1 MLGHLLDG
9 GAIMIPLL
17 MLSILALAIIFDR
30 VRAFREATIDTS
42 ALQTRVTANLE
53 EGHVDEAIRECET
66 FKGPVA
72 AVLMVGLLKFR
83 KLLQRKRPLA
93 EIEANVNKTMGDYAP
108 HVIEALE
115 KRMNLLIMVASVAPL
130 LGMTGTVT
138 GMIRSFKSLAGAG
151 ALDATAV
158 STGIA
163 EALVTT
169 AAGLI
174 VAIPAVV
181 AHNILSKKIDRFV
194 LDIEESAT
202 RLIDLIT
209 LDYVVEEE
217 GQKSVISDQ

>member
-1 MLGHLLDG
+1 MLGHILDG

-17 MLSILALAIIFDR
+17 LLSVLAVAIIIDR
-30 VRAFREATIDTS
+30 ARAFREATVDTS
-42 ALQTRVTANLE
+42 KLQDGVIGNLE
-53 EGHVDEAIRECET
+53 KGRVDEAIRECER
-66 FKGPVA
+66 FRGPVA

-83 KLLQRKRPLA
+83 KLLQRERPLA

-115 KRMNLLIMVASVAPL
+115 KRMNLLIMVGSVAPL

-138 GMIRSFKSLAGAG
+138 GMIRSFQSLAGAG

-174 VAIPAVV
+174 IAIPAVV
-181 AHNILSKKIDRFV
+181 AHNMLSKRIDHFV
-194 LDIEESAT
+194 LNIEESAT
-202 RLIDLIT
+202 RLMDLIT
-209 LDYVVEEE
+209 LDYVMED
-217 GQKSVISDQ
+217 K

>member
-1 MLGHLLDG
+1 MLVHILDG
-9 GAIMIPLL
+9 GAIMIPL
-17 MLSILALAIIFDR
+17 MLLSVLAVAIIIDR
-30 VRAFREATIDTS
+30 VRAFREATVDTS
-42 ALQTRVTANLE
+42 KLQAAVISNLE
-53 EGHVDEAIRECET
+53 QGRVDEAIRECESAR
-66 FKGPVA
+66 GPVA

-93 EIEANVNKTMGDYAP
+93 EIEGNVTKTMGDYAP
-108 HVIEALE
+108 HVLEALE
-115 KRMNLLIMVASVAPL
+115 KRLNLLIMVASVAPL

-138 GMIRSFKSLAGAG
+138 GMIRSFQSLAGAG

-174 VAIPAVV
+174 IAIPAVV

-194 LDIEESAT
+194 LDIEESST
-202 RLIDLIT
+202 QLIDLIT
-209 LDYVVEEE
+209 LDYVIE
-217 GQKSVISDQ
+217 DA

>member
-1 MLGHLLDG
+1 MLGHILDG
-9 GAIMIPLL
+9 GAIMIPL
-17 MLSILALAIIFDR
+17 MLLSVLAVAIIIDR
-30 VRAFREATIDTS
+30 LRAFCEATVDTS
-42 ALQTRVTANLE
+42 KLQGSVISHLE
-53 EGHVDEAIRECET
+53 DGHVEEAIRECER

-83 KLLQRKRPLA
+83 KLLQRKRSLA

-115 KRMNLLIMVASVAPL
+115 KRLNLLIMVASVAPL

-138 GMIRSFKSLAGAG
+138 GMIRSFQSLAGAG

-174 VAIPAVV
+174 IAIPAVV
-181 AHNILSKKIDRFV
+181 AHNILTKRIDRFV
-194 LDIEESAT
+194 LDIEESST

-209 LDYVVEEE
+209 LDYEE
-217 GQKSVISDQ
+217 K

>member
-1 MLGHLLDG
+1 
-9 GAIMIPLL
+9 MIPL
-17 MLSILALAIIFDR
+17 MLLSVLAVAIIIDR
-30 VRAFREATIDTS
+30 IRAFREATVDTS
-42 ALQTRVTANLE
+42 KLQDAVTDNLE
-53 EGHVDEAIRECET
+53 QGRVDEAIRVCESVR
-66 FKGPVA
+66 GPVA

-93 EIEANVNKTMGDYAP
+93 EIEGNVNKTMGDYAP
-108 HVIEALE
+108 HVLEALE
-115 KRMNLLIMVASVAPL
+115 KRLNLLIMVASVAPL

-138 GMIRSFKSLAGAG
+138 GMIRSFQSLAGAG

-158 STGIA
+158 STVIA

-174 VAIPAVV
+174 IAIPAVV

-194 LDIEESAT
+194 LDIEESST

-209 LDYVVEEE
+209 LDYV
-217 GQKSVISDQ
+217 IDDA

>member
-1 MLGHLLDG
+1 MLVHILDG
-9 GAIMIPLL
+9 GAIMIPL
-17 MLSILALAIIFDR
+17 MLLSVLAVAIIIDR
-30 VRAFREATIDTS
+30 IRAFREATVDTS
-42 ALQTRVTANLE
+42 KLQDEVTSNLE
-53 EGHVDEAIRECET
+53 QGHVDEAIRECERVQ
-66 FKGPVA
+66 GPVA

-108 HVIEALE
+108 HVLEALE
-115 KRMNLLIMVASVAPL
+115 KRLNLLIMVASVAPL

-138 GMIRSFKSLAGAG
+138 GMIHSFQSLAGAG

-174 VAIPAVV
+174 IAIPAVV

-194 LDIEESAT
+194 LDIEESST

-209 LDYVVEEE
+209 LYYVVE
-217 GQKSVISDQ
+217 DA

>member
-1 MLGHLLDG
+1 MLGHILDG
-9 GAIMIPLL
+9 GSIMIPL
-17 MLSILALAIIFDR
+17 MLLSVLALAIIIDR
-30 VRAFREATIDTS
+30 VRAFREATVDTS
-42 ALQTRVTANLE
+42 QLQLRVTSNLE
-53 EGHVDEAIRECET
+53 EGNVEQAIRACEQ

-83 KLLQRKRPLA
+83 KLQQRKRPLA

-115 KRMNLLIMVASVAPL
+115 KRLNLLIMVASVAPL

-138 GMIRSFKSLAGAG
+138 GMIRSFSSLAGAG

-169 AAGLI
+169 AAGLLI
-174 VAIPAVV
+174 AIPAVV
-181 AHNILSKKIDRFV
+181 AHNILTKRIDRFV

-202 RLIDLIT
+202 QLIDLIT
-209 LDYVVEEE
+209 LGYILDDE
-217 GQKSVISDQ
+217 

>member
-1 MLGHLLDG
+1 MLGHILDG
-9 GAIMIPLL
+9 GAIMIPL
-17 MLSILALAIIFDR
+17 MLLSVLAVAIIIDR
-30 VRAFREATIDTS
+30 VRAFREASVDTS
-42 ALQTRVTANLE
+42 RLQDAVVASLEDGRVE
-53 EGHVDEAIRECET
+53 DAIRECEK
-66 FKGPVA
+66 FRGPVA

-115 KRMNLLIMVASVAPL
+115 KRLNLLIMVGSVAPL

-138 GMIRSFKSLAGAG
+138 GMIRSFQSLAGAG

-174 VAIPAVV
+174 IAIPAVV

-209 LDYVVEEE
+209 LDYVVEDE
-217 GQKSVISDQ
+217 

>member
-1 MLGHLLDG
+1 MLGHILDG
-9 GAIMIPLL
+9 GAIMIPL
-17 MLSILALAIIFDR
+17 MLLSVLAVAIIIDR
-30 VRAFREATIDTS
+30 VRAFREATVDTS
-42 ALQTRVTANLE
+42 KLREGIVDNLE
-53 EGHVDEAIRECET
+53 EGRVDEAIRECEQ
-66 FKGPVA
+66 FRGPVA
-72 AVLMVGLLKFR
+72 AVLLVGLLKFR
-83 KLLQRKRPLA
+83 KLLQRERPLA

-115 KRMNLLIMVASVAPL
+115 KRLNLLIMVGSVAPL

-138 GMIRSFKSLAGAG
+138 GMIRSFQSLAGAG

-174 VAIPAVV
+174 IAIPAVV
-181 AHNILSKKIDRFV
+181 AHNVLSKKIDRFV

-209 LDYVVEEE
+209 LDYVVGTANERE
-217 GQKSVISDQ
+217 

>member
-1 MLGHLLDG
+1 MLGHILDG
-9 GAIMIPLL
+9 GAIMIPL
-17 MLSILALAIIFDR
+17 MLLSVLAVAIILDR
-30 VRAFREATIDTS
+30 VRAFREATVDT
-42 ALQTRVTANLE
+42 AKLQGAVTSNLVDGRV
-53 EGHVDEAIRECET
+53 DDAIRECER
-66 FKGPVA
+66 FRGPVA

-83 KLLQRKRPLA
+83 KLLLRKRPLA

-115 KRMNLLIMVASVAPL
+115 KRLNLLIMVASVAPL

-138 GMIRSFKSLAGAG
+138 GMIRSFQSLAGAG

-174 VAIPAVV
+174 IAIPAVV

-209 LDYVVEEE
+209 LDYMIEE
-217 GQKSVISDQ
+217 